1 VPGPGEASAPGDRRP
16 PHYHLAMPGALITR
30 ALRGAT
36 TVDEDT
42 PEQITARIQELLIQ
56 IMERNG
62 LAEDD
67 IVSIIFTTTPD
78 VTSAFPA
85 TGARDIGFGAVP
97 LLCASEIAVAGGTP
111 RCMRV
116 LLHVHTT
123 RTKEELRHVYLR
135 GAQGLRD
142 DLPV

>member
-1 VPGPGEASAPGDRRP
+1 
-16 PHYHLAMPGALITR
+16 
-30 ALRGAT
+30 
-36 TVDEDT
+36 
-42 PEQITARIQELLIQ
+42 
-56 IMERNG
+56 
-62 LAEDD
+62 
-67 IVSIIFTTTPD
+67 VSIIFTTTPD

-111 RCMRV
+111 RCLRV
-116 LLHVHTT
+116 LLHIHTT
-123 RTKEELRHVYLR
+123 RSRDELRHVYLH

>member
-1 VPGPGEASAPGDRRP
+1 MPAAPV
-16 PHYHLAMPGALITR
+16 TR

-42 PEQITARIQELLIQ
+42 PEQIASRIQELLSQ
-56 IMERNG
+56 VMARNG
-62 LAEDD
+62 LVEDD
-67 IVSIIFTTTPD
+67 VVSIIFTTTPD

-116 LLHVHTT
+116 LLHINTT
-123 RTKEELRHVYLR
+123 RSRDDLRHVYLH

-142 DLPV
+142 DLPA

>member
-1 VPGPGEASAPGDRRP
+1 
-16 PHYHLAMPGALITR
+16 MPGTPVLR

-42 PEQITARIQELLIQ
+42 PEQIGSRIQELLGE
-56 IMERNG
+56 IMVRNG
-62 LAEDD
+62 LVEDD
-67 IVSIIFTTTPD
+67 VVSIIFTTTPD

-111 RCMRV
+111 RCLRV
-116 LLHVHTT
+116 LLHIQTT
-123 RTKEELRHVYLR
+123 LSRDELRHVYLH

>member
-1 VPGPGEASAPGDRRP
+1 
-16 PHYHLAMPGALITR
+16 MPGALTTR

-36 TVDEDT
+36 TVEEDT
-42 PEQITARIQELLIQ
+42 PEQVAARIQELLTEV
-56 IMERNG
+56 MARND

-67 IVSIIFTTTPD
+67 IISIIFTTTPD
-78 VTSAFPA
+78 VTSSFPA

-97 LLCASEIAVAGGTP
+97 LLCASEIAVEGGTP
-111 RCMRV
+111 RCLRV
-116 LLHVHTT
+116 LLHIHTT
-123 RTKEELRHVYLR
+123 KAKDELRHVYLH

>member
-1 VPGPGEASAPGDRRP
+1 MPGPPV
-16 PHYHLAMPGALITR
+16 TR

-42 PEQITARIQELLIQ
+42 PEQIATRIQELLTEV
-56 IMERNG
+56 MARNE
-62 LAEDD
+62 LVEDD
-67 IVSIIFTTTPD
+67 IISIVFTATTD
-78 VTSAFPA
+78 LVSAFPA

-97 LLCASEIAVAGGTP
+97 LLCMSEIDVSTGTP
-111 RCMRV
+111 RCLRV
-116 LLHVHTT
+116 LLHINTT
-123 RTKEELRHVYLR
+123 RSRGDLRHVYLH

>member
-1 VPGPGEASAPGDRRP
+1 
-16 PHYHLAMPGALITR
+16 MPGALLVR

-42 PEQITARIQELLIQ
+42 PEQIAARIQELLIQ
-56 IMERNG
+56 VMERNG
-62 LAEDD
+62 LTEDD

-97 LLCASEIAVAGGTP
+97 LLCASEIGVAGGTE
-111 RCMRV
+111 RCLRV

-123 RTKEELRHVYLR
+123 RSKEELRHVYLH

>member
-1 VPGPGEASAPGDRRP
+1 
-16 PHYHLAMPGALITR
+16 MPGTPATR

-42 PEQITARIQELLIQ
+42 PEQIAARIQELLTAV
-56 IMERNG
+56 MERNG
-62 LAEDD
+62 LVEDD
-67 IVSIIFTTTPD
+67 IISIIFTTTPD

-85 TGARDIGFGAVP
+85 AGARDIGFGAVP
-97 LLCASEIAVAGGTP
+97 LLCAAEIAVADSTP
-111 RCMRV
+111 RCLRV
-116 LLHVHTT
+116 LLHVTTT
-123 RTKEELRHVYLR
+123 RSREDLRHVYLH